1 MYIYC
6 MSCFHLVELQVQ
18 TIVEVTKFN
27 HVVDFCSQSQHWR
40 FLVEQN
46 INNNNNKNKYGVILP
61 VL

>member
-1 MYIYC
+1 M
-6 MSCFHLVELQVQ
+6 Q

-40 FLVEQN
+40 FLVGQN